1 MAEENK
7 VEEENPFDVLAKI
20 IKPATSY
27 EDAYKRVW
35 TAMKSSTLPEE
46 KVIKILLSACAMPAL
61 AAVNIQMEQVLRA
74 HGLIQ
79 DQAPAPAQGDA
90 PVGPPAEPP
99 ADAPVGPSADA
110 PAPTG
115 SEPAELPH
123 RPNLHLLKFPN
134 KGPVVN

>member
-7 VEEENPFDVLAKI
+7 VEEENPFDMLAKI

-35 TAMKSSTLPEE
+35 TAMKSGTLPEE

-61 AAVNIQMEQVLRA
+61 AAANIQMEQVLRA
-74 HGLIQ
+74 HGLIK

-90 PVGPPAEPP
+90 PAEAPATAPAE
-99 ADAPVGPSADA
+99 A

-115 SEPAELPH
+115 SEPAEVPH

-134 KGPVVN
+134 NGPVVN

>member
-7 VEEENPFDVLAKI
+7 VEEENPFDMLAKI
-20 IKPATSY
+20 IKPAESY

-35 TAMKSSTLPEE
+35 TAMKSGTLPEE

-61 AAVNIQMEQVLRA
+61 AAANIQMEQVLRA
-74 HGLIQ
+74 HGLIK
-79 DQAPAPAQGDA
+79 DQAPAQGDA
-90 PVGPPAEPP
+90 PAEAP
-99 ADAPVGPSADA
+99 ADAPAEA

-115 SEPAELPH
+115 SEPAEVPH

-134 KGPVVN
+134 NGPVVN

>member
-7 VEEENPFDVLAKI
+7 VEEENPFDMLAKL

-35 TAMKSSTLPEE
+35 TAMKSGTLPEE

-61 AAVNIQMEQVLRA
+61 AAANIQMEQVLRA
-74 HGLIQ
+74 HGLIK
-79 DQAPAPAQGDA
+79 DQAPAPAPAQGDA
-90 PVGPPAEPP
+90 PAEAPAEE
-99 ADAPVGPSADA
+99 A

-134 KGPVVN
+134 NGPVVN

>member
-7 VEEENPFDVLAKI
+7 VEEENPFDMLAKL

-35 TAMKSSTLPEE
+35 TAMKSGTLPEE

-61 AAVNIQMEQVLRA
+61 AAANIQMEQVLRA
-74 HGLIQ
+74 HGLIK
-79 DQAPAPAQGDA
+79 DQAPAPAPAQGDA
-90 PVGPPAEPP
+90 PAEAP
-99 ADAPVGPSADA
+99 ADAPAEEA